1 MLLAENAPS
10 QVSAEDVLWAAR
22 SATFSLLPLGWLP
35 FFDTHFPTKLHEVL
49 ECMAAGREGG
59 SVAVTPSQEDISSTT
74 GAERSAARVNRQLVL
89 QELVSAIAVGVCMC
103 VSIFVVV
110 VVVIFFFLLCD
121 ARAAGCE
128 AVVQAPLCIR
138 CAGLEPLLQWADGAG
153 RHQVLAGVWPQDV

>member
-1 MLLAENAPS
+1 MCSAGCLIASGHSVALFRLDFCDLSFSQSPLPHDAMLLAENAPS

-22 SATFSLLPLGWLP
+22 SATFSLIPLGWLP

-89 QELVSAIAVGVCMC
+89 QELVSAIAVGVCLC

-110 VVVIFFFLLCD
+110 VFFVFFVTR
-121 ARAAGCE
+121 ARCR
-128 AVVQAPLCIR
+128 L
-138 CAGLEPLLQWADGAG
+138 
-153 RHQVLAGVWPQDV
+153 